1 MTPPAMHRLAAK
13 ATGVLVERIAGL
25 DGAKAW
31 DGEFREVL
39 ERELGG
45 PPPEAGQPAE
55 EVLDLAV
62 GQVLGYAA
70 RLDHPRFF
78 GFVPSSPTWPAVVAD
93 FLAAGFN
100 INSCT
105 WLVSSGTGQL
115 ELVVT
120 DWMRQWIGFPDTAG
134 GLLTSGSSSASV
146 EAMVVAREAAA
157 HPERPT
163 VYMSDQ
169 SHSALK
175 RAAMIAGVRREHVRV
190 APTGDDFRIDLD
202 ALTRWMVRDRDAGL
216 HPLAV
221 CANAGTSSTG
231 SVDPLAALADLCE
244 REGVWLHAD
253 AAYGG
258 FAVVTRLG
266 RQQLDGIERVDSVS
280 LDAHKWLFQPY
291 EAGALLVKDKRRLE
305 NAFAIGHDVLQDT
318 VWGAHHPNFADR
330 GQQLSRAARAL
341 KIWMSVRTFGMAKF
355 RAAIQQ
361 GLDLARRGAAFIE
374 ESPLLEL
381 MTPVTLG
388 IVCFRVNPASVA
400 GDEAALE
407 EINREVLAQVFW
419 GDLAFLSSTSLKGVF
434 SLRMCIL
441 NHTTTWDDVRRTLE
455 AVSDFGEEAVS
466 SRAK

>member
-1 MTPPAMHRLAAK
+1 MA
-13 ATGVLVERIAGL
+13 
-25 DGAKAW
+25 
-31 DGEFREVL
+31 
-39 ERELGG
+39 
-45 PPPEAGQPAE
+45 
-55 EVLDLAV
+55 
-62 GQVLGYAA
+62 
-70 RLDHPRFF
+70 
-78 GFVPSSPTWPAVVAD
+78 
-93 FLAAGFN
+93 
-100 INSCT
+100 
-105 WLVSSGTGQL
+105 
-115 ELVVT
+115 
-120 DWMRQWIGFPDTAG
+120 
-134 GLLTSGSSSASV
+134 
-146 EAMVVAREAAA
+146 
-157 HPERPT
+157 
-163 VYMSDQ
+163 
-169 SHSALK
+169 
-175 RAAMIAGVRREHVRV
+175 
-190 APTGDDFRIDLD
+190 
-202 ALTRWMVRDRDAGL
+202 RDRDAGL
-216 HPLAV
+216 QPLAV

-258 FAVVTRLG
+258 FAVLTQPG
-266 RQQLDGIERVDSVS
+266 RKQLDGIERVDSVS
-280 LDAHKWLFQPY
+280 LDAHKWFFQPY
-291 EAGALLVKDKRRLE
+291 EAGALLVKDKRYLE

-355 RAAIQQ
+355 RAAIEH
-361 GLDLARRGAAFIE
+361 GLDLARRGAAFIK